1 MQGVS
6 LHSGAAAPEG
16 GAERSRQGVPAKV
29 CCMFDNAM
37 GTGVPVRS
45 DRSSDLSAPLVIIA
59 GTCRHEADGI
69 VGSHQHA
76 RLANLMRARAVRL
89 YNISTSILGNIRD
102 IAGGFRFR
110 ARSDRCF
117 LLVISDQ
124 VQPLFYHSVFHLY
137 QGFLILVA

>member
-76 RLANLMRARAVRL
+76 RL
-89 YNISTSILGNIRD
+89 GNIRD
-102 IAGGFRFR
+102 IAGHFRFQ
-110 ARSDRCF
+110 ARLGRS
-117 LLVISDQ
+117 LLPRQTVT
-124 VQPLFYHSVFHLY
+124 
-137 QGFLILVA
+137 